1 MCVGASDSDMRD
13 LVHIINF
20 KLKKSIMD
28 KKVLK
33 MYEAPEVEIV
43 DLELE
48 SQLLAGSTNADNAD
62 VEIPEDGGEI

>member
-1 MCVGASDSDMRD
+1 
-13 LVHIINF
+13 
-20 KLKKSIMD
+20 MD
-28 KKVLK
+28 KKVMK

-62 VEIPEDGGEI
+62 VEDLGEGEEI

>member
-1 MCVGASDSDMRD
+1 VRIKKV
-13 LVHIINF
+13 LVHIINILNL
-20 KLKKSIMD
+20 KLIMD

-48 SQLLAGSTNADNAD
+48 SQLLAGSGTNADNAD
-62 VEIPEDGGEI
+62 VDDLDDGGAI